1 MDIFEIIKKR
11 IILTL
16 QTQSF
21 QFIDYS
27 LTKVLNANLK
37 LATIS
42 KA

>member
-27 LTKVLNANLK
+27 LTKVLQTLNLQPS
-37 LATIS
+37 LRLE
-42 KA
+42 